1 MQDFWL
7 LNGFFLAL
15 GLIHII
21 ISLVFLSSTKL
32 RSSRNRSKLKPK
44 SFKSS
49 NSKKIIGYNLLVT
62 GLIISSTAALI
73 LWLGQSINLLVL
85 AAINLAVTFTALKLH
100 LFHDAESAS
109 MQAIRINENNERAEF
124 TEELT
129 KDFPYQSIPNQDIR
143 QEKIPSTE
151 MEPLESALN
160 LSSDSEEQNYPQAL
174 SRKHYVEISP
184 EIFAEL
190 SEISD
195 DPSASVDQAIRW
207 WLRRRLVDTESS
219 ASRTSL
225 RSSASWRS
233 QQQNWND

>member
-21 ISLVFLSSTKL
+21 ISLVFLSSSK
-32 RSSRNRSKLKPK
+32 SRNPRHRSEFTSKP
-44 SFKSS
+44 SKSS
-49 NSKKIIGYNLLVT
+49 NSQKIIGYNLLAT
-62 GLIISSTAALI
+62 GLIISATATLL

-85 AAINLAVTFTALKLH
+85 AAINLAVTFTALRLH
-100 LFHDAESAS
+100 LFHAVENVSATS
-109 MQAIRINENNERAEF
+109 VRSNENHEKAEF
-124 TEELT
+124 IEAAIKE
-129 KDFPYQSIPNQDIR
+129 FPHKNIPNQDIL
-143 QEKIPSTE
+143 QEKLSSNK
-151 MEPLESALN
+151 MEPLEPALN
-160 LSSDSEEQNYPQAL
+160 LSSDLEEPNQPQVL
-174 SRKHYVEISP
+174 PRKNYVEISP

-195 DPSASVDQAIRW
+195 DPSASVDEAIRW
-207 WLRRRLVDTESS
+207 WLRRRLVDNESS

>member
-21 ISLVFLSSTKL
+21 ISLVFLSSSK
-32 RSSRNRSKLKPK
+32 SRNPRHRSEFTTKP
-44 SFKSS
+44 FKSS
-49 NSKKIIGYNLLVT
+49 NSKKVTGYNLLVT
-62 GLIISSTAALI
+62 GLIISAIALLS
-73 LWLGQSINLLVL
+73 LWLGQSVNLLVL
-85 AAINLAVTFTALKLH
+85 AAINLATTFTALRLH
-100 LFHDAESAS
+100 LFHVV
-109 MQAIRINENNERAEF
+109 ENVAN
-124 TEELT
+124 
-129 KDFPYQSIPNQDIR
+129 QSIHSPEKAELIEEESQNFPQKSNLNQDIR
-143 QEKIPSTE
+143 SEKLSSNE

-160 LSSDSEEQNYPQAL
+160 LSVNPEVQNQAQAL
-174 SRKHYVEISP
+174 PRKHYVEVSP

-195 DPSASVDQAIRW
+195 NPSASVDEAIRW
-207 WLRRRLVDTESS
+207 WLRRRLVDNESS